1 MATQK
6 TSTKR
11 IVKEVKKLFPLPIP
25 PTYAIEKT
33 LDVNG
38 YQIKRFELPVMA
50 GYWSSGNDAGVGISL
65 NKNGETIM
73 SCTPMELESHVIAQ
87 KSAHGRVVVAG
98 LGLAMITCSLLKKPN
113 IKQLVVLEKERQI
126 IDLYPSILSDD
137 DRALWVQN
145 MKSGRLKVLELD
157 CTEVLPAS
165 AREAIGRVDYLWND
179 TWNALG
185 SKEALPRTQ
194 FLCQQ
199 LKPKQADYWG
209 WELDVA
215 IRSVLDSRTDTKR
228 SPFTLT
234 TKFLNHL
241 SKEIAVPLSILK
253 LTSAEQK
260 VMTDLIFLAAKSTLV
275 QERSRDREQRLS
287 NVLNG

>member
-11 IVKEVKKLFPLPIP
+11 IVKEVKKHFPLPVP
-25 PTYAIEKT
+25 PTYSIENT
-33 LDVNG
+33 SDVNG
-38 YQIKRFELPVMA
+38 YQIKRFELPIVA
-50 GYWSSGNDAGVGISL
+50 GYWSSGNDAGIGISL
-65 NKNGETIM
+65 SKNGETIM

-98 LGLAMITCSLLKKPN
+98 LGLAMITCSLLKKSN
-113 IKQLVVLEKERQI
+113 VKQLVVLEKDRQI
-126 IDLYPSILSDD
+126 IDLYPSILSGD
-137 DRALWVQN
+137 DRALWVKN
-145 MKSGRLKVLELD
+145 VESGRLKVLELD

-165 AREAIGRVDYLWND
+165 ARETIGPVDYLWND

-185 SKEALPRTQ
+185 SQEALPRTQ
-194 FLCQQ
+194 FLCRQ

-215 IRSVLDSRTDTKR
+215 FRSILDSRTDTKR
-228 SPFTLT
+228 SPYTLT
-234 TKFLNHL
+234 TRFLDNL
-241 SKEIAVPLSILK
+241 SKELSVPLSINK

-260 VMTDLIFLAAKSTLV
+260 VITDLIFLAAKSTLQ
-275 QERSRDREQRLS
+275 QEKRRDREQRFS